1 MPTQVAETVRGL
13 LAGGRAVDALL
24 LVGAKTPQL
33 LATLIALPVLL
44 DLDLQLTCCSVS
56 SEKKHDHVILTFQLA
71 PDGSGG
77 TANRLD
83 LVELHSGALS

>member
-1 MPTQVAETVRGL
+1 MPSERHTGLLCVEAQFDRHAYAGRRDCARL
-13 LAGGRAVDALL
+13 LAGGRAVDDLL

-56 SEKKHDHVILTFQLA
+56 SEKKHDHVINFPA
-71 PDGSGG
+71 RS
-77 TANRLD
+77 
-83 LVELHSGALS
+83 